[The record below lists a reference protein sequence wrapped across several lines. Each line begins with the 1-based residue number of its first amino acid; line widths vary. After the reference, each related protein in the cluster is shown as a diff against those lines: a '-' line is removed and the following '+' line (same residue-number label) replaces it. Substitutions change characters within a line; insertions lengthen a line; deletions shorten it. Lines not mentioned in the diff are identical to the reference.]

1 MARNVRREQPEARF
15 RLAAAASMAAAL
27 IVLGAAPVRA
37 DDAWV
42 SPIGR
47 DHPLVG
53 TIVRT
58 ADATPI
64 ERSELFAALARAS
77 YVLLGEK
84 HDNADHHRLQ
94 AAAIAAL
101 VAAGRRPTV
110 AFEMLTADQADRI
123 AHHRRAAPADIA
135 GIARVARWSESG
147 WPAWPLYEPVFAATV
162 RAGLPIAA
170 GGLETNEVRAVARSG
185 AAAIERTL
193 ARALIQRHPLSATA
207 EDRVKATIAAS
218 HCGHAPAAALGGM
231 IAAQRAR
238 DAALALALL
247 EAPTDSAVLIA
258 GTGHVRADF
267 GVPLLIAHA
276 GATRPAATVAF
287 VEVRADRRTIGDYAD
302 VFGVTPP
309 PFDFLWFTPAV
320 DDLDP
325 CEKFRRA
332 LERMRP
338 RE

>member
-1 MARNVRREQPEARF
+1 MAGNVWFERRKATIRDAARV
-15 RLAAAASMAAAL
+15 SIAAAL
-27 IVLGAAPVRA
+27 MWLGASSARA
-37 DDAWV
+37 DEPWV
-42 SPIGR
+42 SAVGR

-58 ADATPI
+58 ADGTTI
-64 ERSELFAALARAS
+64 ERAALFVALARAS

-94 AAAIAAL
+94 AAVIAAL

-110 AFEMLTADQADRI
+110 AFEMLTSDQAERI
-123 AHHRRAAPADIA
+123 ARHRRDAPADIA
-135 GIARVARWSESG
+135 GIAPAARWSESG
-147 WPAWPLYEPVFAATV
+147 WPAWPLYEPVFAAAV

-170 GGLETNEVRAVARSG
+170 GGLETSEVRAVARGG
-185 AAAIERTL
+185 AAAIERAP
-193 ARALIQRHPLSATA
+193 ARALIQRHPLSAA
-207 EDRVKATIAAS
+207 SEDRLKATVTAS
-218 HCGHAPAAALGGM
+218 HCGHASAAALGGM

-247 EAPTDSAVLIA
+247 EASTDSVVLIA
-258 GTGHVRADF
+258 GAGHVRVDF
-267 GVPLLIAHA
+267 GVPVLIAHA

-287 VEVRADRRTIGDYAD
+287 VEVRAGRSAIGDYAD
-302 VFGVTPP
+302 AFGVTPP

-320 DDLDP
+320 DDIDP

-332 LERMRP
+332 LQRLQP

>member
-1 MARNVRREQPEARF
+1 MARNVWFERSEAAIRH
-15 RLAAAASMAAAL
+15 AASAGIAAAL
-27 IVLGAAPVRA
+27 MWLGASSLRA
-37 DDAWV
+37 DEPWISTV
-42 SPIGR
+42 GR

-58 ADATPI
+58 ADGTTV
-64 ERSELFAALARAS
+64 ERTDLFVALARAS

-110 AFEMLTADQADRI
+110 AFEMLTADQAERI
-123 AHHRRAAPADIA
+123 ARHRRDAPADIA
-135 GIARVARWSESG
+135 GIAPAAQWSESG
-147 WPAWPLYEPVFAATV
+147 WPAWPLYEPVFAAAV
-162 RAGLPIAA
+162 RAGLPIVA
-170 GGLETNEVRAVARSG
+170 GGLETSEVRAVARG
-185 AAAIERTL
+185 GIPAIERAP
-193 ARALIQRHPLSATA
+193 ARALVQSYPLSAA
-207 EDRVKATIAAS
+207 SEDRLRATIAAS

-238 DAALALALL
+238 DAALALALV
-247 EAPTDSAVLIA
+247 EAATDSAVLIA

-267 GVPLLIAHA
+267 GVPVLIAHA
-276 GATRPAATVAF
+276 AATRPAVTVAF
-287 VEVRADRRTIGDYAD
+287 VEVRAGRRSIGDYAD
-302 VFGVTPP
+302 AFGVTPP

-320 DDLDP
+320 DDIDP

-332 LERMRP
+332 LDRMRP